1 MIQFSSRLKKEI
13 DTKIEQI
20 ECSEIS
26 MINKSLKASRI
37 FADAYNQLK
46 IFILSY
52 TFQSE
57 EEEILFFKEI
67 KPRLCFR
74 LIYYRKLYNIE
85 MDRPTGIEKQRE
97 YLNDLLNSI
106 NRYNC
111 LDIGSNPALRVL
123 L

>member
-46 IFILSY
+46 ICIS
-52 TFQSE
+52 
-57 EEEILFFKEI
+57 
-67 KPRLCFR
+67 P
-74 LIYYRKLYNIE
+74 N
-85 MDRPTGIEKQRE
+85 
-97 YLNDLLNSI
+97 
-106 NRYNC
+106 
-111 LDIGSNPALRVL
+111 
-123 L
+123 

>member
-74 LIYYRKLYNIE
+74 LIYYRKLYSVCQKT
-85 MDRPTGIEKQRE
+85 PCFLK
-97 YLNDLLNSI
+97 
-106 NRYNC
+106 
-111 LDIGSNPALRVL
+111 
-123 L
+123 